1 MGQALRVLSRLMAH
15 KVLLGTLAIVV
26 AAAVLVPLFTL
37 RSSPL
42 PSARVQR
49 WRADI
54 TYLTSE
60 LPRLRIHG
68 LGSVSRSTWDTA
80 AASLAAQALRM
91 SDGQLLVGMARMV
104 ALLHDDETQIDFPPA
119 PFYALDAQW
128 FGSGLYLIA
137 VPATDRVLLGARVLA
152 VDGHPVGQVIDR
164 IGSVIDYQDPGILS
178 TIQTGYLDDASLLYW
193 LGITSSPASAAFT
206 VRTTGGAQQTLSIVA
221 GSSGLWATPDLMSE
235 LVPGEA
241 HVPLPLRI
249 TG

>member
-1 MGQALRVLSRLMAH
+1 MAH

-37 RSSPL
+37 RGSPPP

-68 LGSVSRSTWDTA
+68 LGSVSRSTWDAA
-80 AASLAAQALRM
+80 AASLAAQAPQI

-104 ALLHDDETQIDFPPA
+104 ALLHDDETQVIFPPT

-128 FGSGLYLIA
+128 FGSGLYLLA
-137 VPATDRVLLGARVLA
+137 VPAADRVLLGARVLA
-152 VDGHPVGQVIDR
+152 VDGHPVGQVMNR
-164 IGSVIDYQDPGILS
+164 IGSVID
-178 TIQTGYLDDASLLYW
+178 
-193 LGITSSPASAAFT
+193 
-206 VRTTGGAQQTLSIVA
+206 
-221 GSSGLWATPDLMSE
+221 
-235 LVPGEA
+235 
-241 HVPLPLRI
+241 
-249 TG
+249 